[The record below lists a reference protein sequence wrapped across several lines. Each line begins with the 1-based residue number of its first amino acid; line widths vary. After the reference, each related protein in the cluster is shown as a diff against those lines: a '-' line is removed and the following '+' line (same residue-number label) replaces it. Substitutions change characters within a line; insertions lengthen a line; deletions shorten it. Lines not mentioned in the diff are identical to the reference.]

1 MKTKWKREEE
11 KKSCWEHTKPHQ
23 HRALPQMVN
32 LVEMIQERSHKS
44 KLVARGG
51 QTRLESAT
59 TLLTC
64 WYTQF
69 TPYLFFLYSFYFIPA
84 LVLFLIFIPQAWSI
98 QLNFIL
104 WNQVLT
110 ACQNFSLTSWYSIYR
125 QLKQTAKSNSK

>member
-23 HRALPQMVN
+23 RHAPPQMVN

-64 WYTQF
+64 WYAQF
-69 TPYLFFLYSFYFIPA
+69 TRYPFFLYSFYFIPA
-84 LVLFLIFIPQAWSI
+84 AVSFLIFIPQAWSI

-125 QLKQTAKSNSK
+125 KLKQTAKSNSK